1 MSEAATL
8 TGEIKFEEH
17 KLSSA
22 VIHPSR
28 VPAGD
33 VIVIGD
39 YATADVPKPTSD
51 FSAFVAG
58 KIVQVDNHSHLYLL
72 DGIMDRWQSRELAG
86 QIVGFAQRLQPRYVY
101 LERVALSQLLGD
113 AIDLEAGK
121 HNLNLG
127 VRWIQPS
134 NKKLAKDLRVKEFQ
148 NLFDAGRVHFVGN
161 DFINGAFEQLGR
173 YVGGKVQRGR
183 HDEYP
188 DIFGYFALL
197 LTGQL

>member
-1 MSEAATL
+1 MY
-8 TGEIKFEEH
+8 EIKFDEC
-17 KLSSA
+17 KLNA
-22 VIHPSR
+22 AIIHESR
-28 VPAGD
+28 VPQGD
-33 VIVIGD
+33 TIIIGD
-39 YATADVPKPTSD
+39 YATSASPKPTSD

-86 QIVGFAQRLQPRYVY
+86 QIVGFARRLQPRYVY

-113 AIDLEAGK
+113 AIDVEAAK
-121 HNLNLG
+121 YKLNLG

-134 NKKLAKDLRVKEFQ
+134 NKKLAKDIRVMEFQ
-148 NLFDAGRVHFVGN
+148 KLFDGGRVHFVGN
-161 DFINGAFEQLGR
+161 DFINGAFEQLTK

-197 LTGQL
+197 LSGQL